1 MTYCSEPCKP
11 YFCLDGLDAGRL
23 AGKKMLIG
31 LLALTVAAAFSGAA
45 IYVSV
50 AEQPARLRLD
60 DKALLQEWQ
69 PSYKRGAAMQASIA
83 IVACVLGLAAWWQ
96 TGGFA
101 FLAGAVLIIL
111 PWPWTLIAMMPTNRV
126 LETMDA
132 SADNPQA
139 RSLIVKWGNLHLVRM
154 ALGVLATLTFL
165 WGSHLA

>member
-1 MTYCSEPCKP
+1 M
-11 YFCLDGLDAGRL
+11 
-23 AGKKMLIG
+23 IG
-31 LLALTVAAAFSGAA
+31 LLALTVAAVFSGAA
-45 IYVSV
+45 IYLSV
-50 AEQPARLRLD
+50 AEQPARLGLD

-83 IVACVLGLAAWWQ
+83 LLACILGLLAWWQ

-101 FLAGAVLIIL
+101 FLIGAVLIIL

-126 LETMDA
+126 LETMVA

-139 RSLIVKWGNLHLVRM
+139 RSLIVKWGNLHLVRT
-154 ALGVLATLTFL
+154 ALGVLATLAFL